1 MIRLYNRFVNLVS
14 FSNELYKYQQEL
26 NDRIDRPQKVRLLPQ
41 FHPLGVAGRFQKRR
55 ISLAEAYLAVISSLD
70 SGSRKNRL
78 RALKRLMDVAF
89 HARTMAMPLN
99 TARVQVALMK
109 EAVKNRHNS
118 RRQLELLHDFSR
130 TSHGRHQVIRKL
142 LLELNV
148 IEVPE
153 VGKPLKDLDLGWDTH
168 VHDTASTGRKNPTQ
182 LVIDAFIKGM
192 SSLTIAYNHIAAYP
206 MMMEA
211 IEAGRITGVRV
222 EIALEFSCIA
232 AGKRF
237 HFLTV
242 LPIFERATDLK
253 EFLKEHKGSLKTFFK
268 GLQANQKHR
277 LEAVKRLVNHFNQTD
292 LKELNEGYP
301 EDPLY
306 QVPKIKKKQLR
317 KFVPLFSL
325 NKLHL
330 GEFFYRIYKPIL
342 HNRLLHA
349 KALLEKARDDF
360 RKKEISEWELRIAE
374 QKFTRLYEEF
384 HTLNPEDLY
393 KKYFS
398 NPKLGESVTVF
409 HDLAHIT
416 ETLRKVGCRVRVLHP
431 LEHGTENARRLLQ
444 EYADFLDEVEVYNL
458 QDSAVRDPEELLQLT
473 HFLKGFNQ
481 ERGKLGKPPLIP
493 VCGSDSRGRSPS
505 IPGMGFIYQDRIQGK
520 YRKRYLKKHIT
531 LPLLITQLIA
541 GREDAPPI
549 VCMGK
554 ISEGIQNKSGLE
566 KEEERIPLRRA
577 IRYLNPPMVNAFH
590 VGVGFVVAYH
600 FIGLFYACVWL
611 GITGFRNMIADLV
624 STRGVRL
631 REWTFRSVDFA
642 NLSRSL
648 FWTGFSVPILG
659 FVKAQ
664 FDLLWPFAVGGLL
677 YNVAKFFFISF
688 SNGLYLATH
697 NTIRGFDRKVIRG
710 NFFRSVISWPFAAV
724 FAPVGDFLGVP
735 SIVQAKFWSD
745 VVAGLIEGGGKYYR
759 ILQVQ
764 ERDVAEILP
773 RLGEERE
780 EDRYAAFLDLLQ
792 LFRDQ
797 PRTRSSLKRI
807 FKSSENGE
815 ALYQLVLRT
824 VSDPVHYSAL
834 VQYTLEQMP
843 RDTLPDL
850 ILLISETYPEFREW
864 ILEYGHSIH
873 LLDRG

>member
-1 MIRLYNRFVNLVS
+1 MIRFYNRFVNLLS

-55 ISLAEAYLAVISSLD
+55 ISLAEAYLGVISSLD

-78 RALKRLMDVAF
+78 RALKRLMDIAF
-89 HARTMAMPLN
+89 HARTTAMPIN

-118 RRQLELLHDFSR
+118 RRQLELLYDFSR
-130 TSHGRHQVIRKL
+130 TAHGRHQVIRKL

-153 VGKPLKDLDLGWDTH
+153 LGKPLKELDLGWDTH

-192 SSLTIAYNHIAAYP
+192 SRLTIAYNHIAAYP

-222 EIALEFSCIA
+222 EIALEFSCMA

-237 HFLTV
+237 HFLTL
-242 LPIFERATDLK
+242 LPPFEQAADLK
-253 EFLKEHKGSLKTFFK
+253 QFLKAQKGSLKNFFK

-277 LEAVKRLVNHFNQTD
+277 LEAVKRLVNHFNQTE

-301 EDPLY
+301 DDPLY

-317 KFVPLFSL
+317 RFVPLFSL

-330 GEFFYRIYKPIL
+330 GEFFYGIYKPIL

-360 RKKEISEWELRIAE
+360 RKKAISEWELRIAE

-384 HTLNPEDLY
+384 HALNPESLY
-393 KKYFS
+393 KRYFS

-409 HDLAHIT
+409 HDLPDLVGS
-416 ETLRKVGCRVRVLHP
+416 LRKAGCRVRVLHP
-431 LEHGTENARRLLQ
+431 LEHGMENVRRLLQ
-444 EYADFLDEVEVYNL
+444 ECSDSLDEVEVYNL
-458 QDSAVRDPEELLQLT
+458 QDCAIRDPEELLQLAY
-473 HFLKGFNQ
+473 FLKGFNQ
-481 ERGKLGKPPLIP
+481 EREQLGKPPLIP

-505 IPGMGFIYQDRIQGK
+505 IPGMGFIYRDRIQGT
-520 YRKRYLKKHIT
+520 YRRAYIKKHIT
-531 LPLLITQLIA
+531 LPLPITQLIA
-541 GREDAPPI
+541 GREDAQPI

-566 KEEERIPLRRA
+566 KVEGTIPIRRA
-577 IRYLNPPMVNAFH
+577 IRYMNPTMVNVLH
-590 VGVGFVVAYH
+590 VGVGFVVATQ
-600 FIGLFYACVWL
+600 FIGLFYACVWF

-659 FVKAQ
+659 FVKAR
-664 FDLLWPFAVGGLL
+664 FDLLWPFAVGGLF
-677 YNVAKFFFISF
+677 YNIAKFFFISF

-697 NTIRGFDRKVIRG
+697 NTIRGFDRKVVRG
-710 NFFRSVISWPFAAV
+710 NFFRSVLSWPFAAV
-724 FAPVGDFLGVP
+724 FAPVGDLLGVP

-745 VVAGLIEGGGKYYR
+745 VVAGLIEGGAKYVR

-773 RLGEERE
+773 RLGEEKE
-780 EDRYAAFLDLLQ
+780 EDRFAAFLDLLQ

-807 FKSSENGE
+807 FKSSETGE
-815 ALYQLVLRT
+815 TLYQLVHRT
-824 VSDPVHYSAL
+824 VTDPLHYSVL
-834 VQYTLEQMP
+834 VRYTLEQMP

-850 ILLISETYPEFREW
+850 ILLISETYPEFRDW
-864 ILEYGHSIH
+864 IVGWIK
-873 LLDRG
+873 

>member
-1 MIRLYNRFVNLVS
+1 MIRLYNRFVNLLS

-41 FHPLGVAGRFQKRR
+41 FHPLGVTGKFQKRR

-78 RALKRLMDVAF
+78 RALKRLMDIAF
-89 HARTMAMPLN
+89 HARTLAMPLN

-118 RRQLELLHDFSR
+118 RRQLELLYDFSR

-148 IEVPE
+148 IEAPE
-153 VGKPLKDLDLGWDTH
+153 VGKQLKELDLGWDTH

-192 SSLTIAYNHIAAYP
+192 SRLTIAYNHIAAYP

-222 EIALEFSCIA
+222 DIALEFSCMA
-232 AGKRF
+232 AGKRY

-242 LPIFERATDLK
+242 LPSLERAADLK
-253 EFLKEHKGSLKTFFK
+253 RYLKEHKGSLKTFFK

-292 LKELNEGYP
+292 LKELNEGFP
-301 EDPLY
+301 DDPLY

-330 GEFFYRIYKPIL
+330 GEFFYGIYKPIL

-349 KALLEKARDDF
+349 KALLEKANDDY
-360 RKKEISEWELRIAE
+360 RRKEISEWELRIAE
-374 QKFTRLYEEF
+374 QKFNRLYEEF
-384 HTLNPEDLY
+384 HTLNPEGLY
-393 KKYFS
+393 KRYFS
-398 NPKLGESVTVF
+398 NPKLGESITVF
-409 HDLAHIT
+409 HDLPSIV
-416 ETLRKVGCRVRVLHP
+416 ESLRKAGCRVRVLHP
-431 LEHGTENARRLLQ
+431 LEHGMENARRLFQ
-444 EYADFLDEVEVYNL
+444 EYGDSLDEVEVYNL
-458 QDSAVRDPEELLQLT
+458 QDSAVRDPEELLQFA

-481 ERGKLGKPPLIP
+481 EREKLGQLILTP
-493 VCGSDSRGRSPS
+493 VCGSDSRGRSPT
-505 IPGMGFIYQDRIQGK
+505 IPGMGFIYLDKIQGK
-520 YRKRYLKKHIT
+520 YSRAYLKKHIT
-531 LPLLITQLIA
+531 LPIPITQLIV
-541 GREDAPPI
+541 GKEDAPSI

-566 KEEERIPLRRA
+566 KDEETIPLRRA
-577 IRYLNPPMVNAFH
+577 IRYLNPTLVNTLH
-590 VGVGFVVAYH
+590 VGVGFLVANH
-600 FIGLFYACVWL
+600 FIGLFYASVWF

-664 FDLLWPFAVGGLL
+664 FDILWPFAVGGLL
-677 YNVAKFFFISF
+677 YNIAKFFFISF

-697 NTIRGFDRKVIRG
+697 NTIRGFDKKVIRG
-710 NFFRSVISWPFAAV
+710 NFFRSVLSWPFAAV
-724 FAPVGDFLGVP
+724 FAPIGDLVGVP

-745 VVAGLIEGGGKYYR
+745 VVAGMIEGGAKYYR

-773 RLGEERE
+773 RLGEEKK

-815 ALYQLVLRT
+815 ALYKLVHYT
-824 VSDPVHYSAL
+824 VTDPLHYSAL

-850 ILLISETYPEFREW
+850 ILLIAETYPEFREW
-864 ILEYGHSIH
+864 V
-873 LLDRG
+873 RGLM